1 MQDNNAIQG
10 DQACCLSNTVSV
22 INQPQTILNDLNS
35 NDIIYGSLNNEV
47 MSGAAG
53 GVEPIS
59 AITLGLVEDLGYG
72 VDWTKCEPYRLNQ

>member
-1 MQDNNAIQG
+1 
-10 DQACCLSNTVSV
+10 
-22 INQPQTILNDLNS
+22 
-35 NDIIYGSLNNEV
+35 

-72 VDWTKCEPYRLNQ
+72 VDWTKCETYRLNQ

>member
-22 INQPQTILNDLNS
+22 INQPGTILGDDAFTNVT
-35 NDIIYGSLNNEV
+35 YGSLNNEV